1 MSLFGLVLSPLWVS
15 LVLIGIG
22 AITVVVCLPDARLYY
37 AGSIDGPQLI
47 GLVVGV
53 AMIIAG
59 VGVFGHSEYAERTA
73 FPYEAVQRS
82 QVFALRDVDI
92 VKNVTTTTDVDL
104 VHYGIGTTGTIT
116 QYETAY
122 TGGAIILHDEA
133 GTRYTIAEVR
143 QSATVT
149 EPEFRLTWIEET
161 LPDNVEPDAQHPRVR
176 EAYSHQVVLVLPMP
190 DADKVISESQG
201 GSRAFIVAA

>member
-1 MSLFGLVLSPLWVS
+1 MALLVGDKWDTYPHTRLYINS
-15 LVLIGIG
+15 LVL
-22 AITVVVCLPDARLYY
+22 
-37 AGSIDGPQLI
+37 
-47 GLVVGV
+47 GV

-59 VGVFGHSEYAERTA
+59 VGVFNYSEHTERTA

-92 VKNVTTTTDVDL
+92 VKNVTTTTDVDIA
-104 VHYGIGTTGTIT
+104 HYGIGTTGTIT

-133 GTRYTIAEVR
+133 GTRYTISEVR

-176 EAYSHQVVLVLPMP
+176 AAYAYQVVLVLPMP
-190 DADKVISESQG
+190 DADKVVSESQG
-201 GSRAFIVAA
+201 VE

>member
-15 LVLIGIG
+15 LV
-22 AITVVVCLPDARLYY
+22 TKWTWCHPDT
-37 AGSIDGPQLI
+37 PHLI
-47 GLVVGV
+47 GLGVGV

-59 VGVFGHSEYAERTA
+59 VGFFGYSQHTDHTA
-73 FPYEAVQRS
+73 FPYEQVQRS
-82 QVFALRDVDI
+82 QIFALRDVDI

-104 VHYGIGTTGTIT
+104 AHYGISTTGTIT

-133 GTRYTIAEVR
+133 GTRYTIREVR

-149 EPEFRLTWIEET
+149 EPEFRLTWIEEA

-176 EAYSHQVVLVLPMP
+176 EAYYHQVALVLPMP
-190 DADKVISESQG
+190 DADKVVSESQG
-201 GSRAFIVAA
+201 VE

>member
-15 LVLIGIG
+15 LVLIGMG
-22 AITVVVCLPDARLYY
+22 AITVTVCLPDARLYY
-37 AGSIDGPQLI
+37 SGSIDGPHLI

-59 VGVFGHSEYAERTA
+59 VGVFGYSEYTERTA

-122 TGGAIILHDEA
+122 TGGSIILHDEA
-133 GTRYTIAEVR
+133 GTRYTIEEIR

-149 EPEFRLTWIEET
+149 EPEFRLTWIEEV
-161 LPDNVEPDAQHPRVR
+161 LPDNVEPDAHHPRVR

-190 DADKVISESQG
+190 DADKVVSESQ
-201 GSRAFIVAA
+201 VVE